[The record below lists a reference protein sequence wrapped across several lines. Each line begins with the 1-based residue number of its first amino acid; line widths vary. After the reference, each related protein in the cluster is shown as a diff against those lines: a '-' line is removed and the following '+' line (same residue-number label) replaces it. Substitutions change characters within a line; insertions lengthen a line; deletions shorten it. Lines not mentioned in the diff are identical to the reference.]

1 MKRLYLIT
9 IFLSIAPC
17 FGLVAQD
24 KELTMNE
31 KIGINNLKDHVT
43 YKRKEAVA
51 KHIIFPLK
59 RCSYFDFYIKDQQDF
74 INSFDIIFDDKQI
87 ESFRTSKWKYI
98 FFPTYG
104 YYSLQGGGY
113 VGGFDDE
120 GKLLLS
126 TISLSESEKKYI
138 QALIEKE
145 KTTLHASIRNYKE
158 PVCVIL
164 AGKYRI
170 RIDRMPDN
178 TLRYCSW
185 NREKDISA
193 QPDLV
198 IYGGREWGNSWG
210 DNYRFKNGEYEYYLE
225 DYIVSDNGP
234 IFTVRKNGI
243 DILTID
249 SDVTV
254 TYYRIP

>member
-1 MKRLYLIT
+1 
-9 IFLSIAPC
+9 
-17 FGLVAQD
+17 
-24 KELTMNE
+24 
-31 KIGINNLKDHVT
+31 
-43 YKRKEAVA
+43 
-51 KHIIFPLK
+51 
-59 RCSYFDFYIKDQQDF
+59 
-74 INSFDIIFDDKQI
+74 
-87 ESFRTSKWKYI
+87 
-98 FFPTYG
+98 
-104 YYSLQGGGY
+104 
-113 VGGFDDE
+113 
-120 GKLLLS
+120 
-126 TISLSESEKKYI
+126 
-138 QALIEKE
+138 
-145 KTTLHASIRNYKE
+145 
-158 PVCVIL
+158 
-164 AGKYRI
+164 
-170 RIDRMPDN
+170 MPDN